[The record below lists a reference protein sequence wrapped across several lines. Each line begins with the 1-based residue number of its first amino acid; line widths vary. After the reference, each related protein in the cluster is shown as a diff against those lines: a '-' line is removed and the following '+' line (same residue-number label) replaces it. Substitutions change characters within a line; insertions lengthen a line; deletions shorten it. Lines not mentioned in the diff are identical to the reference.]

1 MEKDIFQNIE
11 EMEKEIQTRSLA
23 ENKELY
29 EYYYSSIIALGR
41 SINNSFSAIPNNGI
55 DNNYKLLNY
64 IVAPKFISISKNAMD
79 MAIKGHPIE
88 SFNLTRL
95 IFELIQI
102 TQYLTRHCEDIM
114 KYYSGKIKPDEI
126 RKKSEKEMPSKAGGK
141 LFGLLSNYSHS
152 TKDVILIT
160 LKQNKDKIDSPIVV
174 DNKILINHAIHGVTI
189 HTWGFYFGYR
199 TAFHGDNITD
209 DIIREKDAFLFDKTR
224 IKHLFSNIQEVTMN
238 EVSDLILKLDTP

>member
-29 EYYYSSIIALGR
+29 DYYYSSIIALER
-41 SINNSFSAIPNNGI
+41 SMNNSFSSIPNNGI

-88 SFNLTRL
+88 SFNLSRL

-102 TQYLTRHCEDIM
+102 TQYLTRHCENIM
-114 KYYSGKIKPDEI
+114 KYYSGKLKPDEI
-126 RKKSEKEMPSKAGGK
+126 RKKSEKEMPSKTGGK

-152 TKDVILIT
+152 TRDAIFIT
-160 LKQNKDKIDSPIVV
+160 LKQYKDKIHSPIVV
-174 DNKILINHAIHGVTI
+174 DDKVLINSAIHGVTV

-199 TAFHGDNITD
+199 CAFHDDNIAD
-209 DIIREKDAFLFDKTR
+209 DIIREKDAILFDKAR
-224 IKHLFSNIQEVTMN
+224 IKHLFSNIQEVTIDEISN
-238 EVSDLILKLDTP
+238 YILELDTT